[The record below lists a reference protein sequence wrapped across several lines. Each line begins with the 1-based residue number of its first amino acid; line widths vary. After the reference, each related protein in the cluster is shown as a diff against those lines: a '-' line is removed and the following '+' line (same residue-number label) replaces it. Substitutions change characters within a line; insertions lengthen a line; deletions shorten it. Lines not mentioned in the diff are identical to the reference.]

1 MYNLTK
7 EFNVFKQ
14 QPHNMRVLLITNLLF
29 ALVLPIVEIFVGAYI
44 MRNTGSPTFVAI
56 YQLAMYAGIVIS
68 SVINGELLKYF
79 KIKTLYSFGILVSG
93 LSMLVMMSMNST
105 GQLALIIAGLAMG
118 LAAGFFWTNRYL
130 LALEATDDNN
140 RNYFFG
146 LESFF
151 FSICAIIVPL
161 TVGAFLAQSS
171 AAGIFGVKLD
181 INVAYR
187 IVTGVVF
194 IITVI
199 ACFVLAK
206 GTFVNPEQKEY
217 LYFKFCN
224 LWNKMILLAASKGL
238 VQGFLVTAPAI
249 LVLKLVGN
257 EGDLGLIQGIGG
269 LLTAIIVYVLGRIAK
284 PNQRIAIFVLGIL
297 VFFAGTLFNA
307 FLFSAVGVIVFVLCK
322 IFYQPLYDLAYFP
335 IMMRTIDVVSEEERR
350 NKYAYIMNH
359 EIGLFL
365 GRAIGLILFI
375 VLATYVSEV
384 FALKWALVIVVG
396 IQIVSIPL
404 SKIITKQT
412 GN

>member
-93 LSMLVMMSMNST
+93 LSMLVMMSINST

-151 FSICAIIVPL
+151 FSICAIVVPL

-171 AAGIFGVKLD
+171 GGGIFGIKLD

-187 IVTGVVF
+187 VVTGVVF
-194 IITVI
+194 IITII

-335 IMMRTIDVVSEEERR
+335 IMMRTIDVVSEEENR

-365 GRAIGLILFI
+365 GRAAGLILFI

-396 IQIVSIPL
+396 IQIISIPL

>member
-93 LSMLVMMSMNST
+93 LSMLVMMSINST
-105 GQLALIIAGLAMG
+105 RQLALIIAGLAMG

-151 FSICAIIVPL
+151 FSICAIVVPL

-171 AAGIFGVKLD
+171 GGGIFGIKLD

-187 IVTGVVF
+187 VVTGVVF
-194 IITVI
+194 IITII

-335 IMMRTIDVVSEEERR
+335 IMMRTIDVVSEEENR

-365 GRAIGLILFI
+365 GRAAGLILFI

-396 IQIVSIPL
+396 IQIISIPL